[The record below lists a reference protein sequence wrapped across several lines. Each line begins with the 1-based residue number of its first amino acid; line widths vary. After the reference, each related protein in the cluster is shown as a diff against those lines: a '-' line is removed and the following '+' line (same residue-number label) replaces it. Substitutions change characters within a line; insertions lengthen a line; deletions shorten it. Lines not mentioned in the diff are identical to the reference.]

1 MTQLF
6 LPGGW
11 RRVAAFVVL
20 CVACVGGAIL
30 YLLNALDRVNLAGKP
45 MPAPVSVFPPDSKA
59 PSAESGARSPKAE
72 QSVPLPKRADA
83 TAPERKLATAS
94 SAKNPGPAPSLLFR
108 ITSLGETYGQMGQTN
123 LLAPDQLTVV
133 SPLRCE
139 RLHFAAGRGV
149 CLTAERRML
158 ATYGAVVFDRKF
170 QPRHQLRLSGVPSRA
185 RTDPDGRHAAITVF
199 AAGHSY
205 ADTSFS
211 TLTTFVDLDSGLTM
225 VENMEQFAVARE
237 GEPFQAVDFN
247 FWGVTFARGGNRFYA
262 TLATGGRI
270 YLIEGDLAGRRAKV
284 VRAGIECPALS
295 PDNTRIA
302 FKKRTGGVMS
312 AVSWRISVLDLRT
325 MREWELAE
333 TRSVDDQVEWL
344 DNTSILYSLSAATSG
359 TPVTNVW
366 TVAADGSGAPRLLV
380 PGAYSPVVVH

>member
-1 MTQLF
+1 
-6 LPGGW
+6 
-11 RRVAAFVVL
+11 
-20 CVACVGGAIL
+20 
-30 YLLNALDRVNLAGKP
+30 
-45 MPAPVSVFPPDSKA
+45 
-59 PSAESGARSPKAE
+59 
-72 QSVPLPKRADA
+72 
-83 TAPERKLATAS
+83 
-94 SAKNPGPAPSLLFR
+94 
-108 ITSLGETYGQMGQTN
+108 MGQAN
-123 LLAPDQLTVV
+123 LLAPDQLTAV

-170 QPRHQLRLSGVPSRA
+170 QTRHQLRLSGVPSRV

-199 AAGHSY
+199 VSGHSY

-211 TLTTFVDLDSGLTM
+211 TLTTFVDLDSGAIM
-225 VENMEQFAVARE
+225 VENMEQLAIARE
-237 GEPFQAVDFN
+237 GERFQAADFN

-262 TLATGGRI
+262 TLATGGRTH
-270 YLIEGDLAGRRAKV
+270 LIEGDLAGRRAQV

-302 FKKRTGGVMS
+302 FKKRTGGAMS

-325 MREWELAE
+325 LREWELAE

-344 DNTSILYSLSAATSG
+344 DDASILYSLSAATSG

-380 PGAYSPVVVH
+380 PGAYSPAVVHE